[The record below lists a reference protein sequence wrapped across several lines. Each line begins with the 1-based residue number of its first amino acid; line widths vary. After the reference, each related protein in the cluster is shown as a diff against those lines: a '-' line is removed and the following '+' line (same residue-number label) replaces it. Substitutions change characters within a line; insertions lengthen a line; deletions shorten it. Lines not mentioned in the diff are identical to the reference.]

1 MSCLLLTSYA
11 LRMQVTY
18 DKLETQNVYSKRFGK
33 CRGDDIKLH
42 NREDT
47 TLLIGKDAGRYK
59 ACGQILL
66 L

>member
-1 MSCLLLTSYA
+1 
-11 LRMQVTY
+11 MQVTY